1 MLSYIPIIDLELIN
15 LTKITIKDRK
25 ILYDSTELNIKISS
39 AKILLS
45 YNKDSIKIQSKILFE
60 LRNFIDD
67 LYKKMLSEDEYSKL
81 RSRPRKVNGV
91 IKETNGEI
99 KETNGE
105 IKEINGEINREING
119 EINRVINNDVTIN
132 FINNHSSSTL
142 IPSNNSSNQIV
153 KIKTKDEFYK
163 LLQKYYP
170 YMNTNNINYNVVG
183 DFILKI
189 FISPNNNFCSF
200 LIFDSEISYEFN
212 KKRNTIY
219 KNTSNVKKII
229 DLIEI

>member
-1 MLSYIPIIDLELIN
+1 MFSYIPIIDLELIDS
-15 LTKITIKDRK
+15 TKITINNRK
-25 ILYDSTELNIKISS
+25 ILYDSAELNIKISS

-45 YNKDSIKIQSKILFE
+45 YNKDSIKIQSNILLE
-60 LRNFIDD
+60 LRTFIDN
-67 LYKKMLSEDEYSKL
+67 LYKKMLSEDEYLKL
-81 RSRPRKVNGV
+81 RSRPHNVT
-91 IKETNGEI
+91 KETDNNI
-99 KETNGE
+99 TKETD
-105 IKEINGEINREING
+105 
-119 EINRVINNDVTIN
+119 NNNKVTIN

-189 FISPNNNFCSF
+189 FISSNNNFCSF

-212 KKRNTIY
+212 KKRNKIY
-219 KNTSNVKKII
+219 NNTSTVKKII
-229 DLIEI
+229 NLIEI